1 MPALK
6 IILHGERGGA
16 LETVLTVEELSKS
29 FGEITA
35 VDGLSFAVNRGEI
48 LGLLGPNGAG
58 KTTAIRMIMGI
69 LRPDRGKITFHF
81 NGHRTALNKGRIGY
95 LPEERGLY
103 DDARVLDTLVYLAA
117 LKGMPRREARRSAL
131 EWLARFELA
140 PHAGKKLDKLS
151 KGMQQKVQFIATILH
166 RPEVVLL
173 DEPFSGLD
181 PLNQDLFKGFIRE
194 LQQGGTTVLL
204 SAHQMNLVEELCEN
218 ILMIHQGR
226 PVLSGSL
233 EAIKNRHGEQLVQ
246 LRFPAQEDYSFVH
259 DLAGVAVVQAEP
271 GRLALRY
278 TGGARGI
285 NPLLQQLSA
294 RLTLEAITV
303 QKPPLHDIFIQTVR
317 KRGEPLAEEDPG
329 PPGMG

>member
-1 MPALK
+1 M
-6 IILHGERGGA
+6 
-16 LETVLTVEELSKS
+16 ETVLTVAELSKA
-29 FGEITA
+29 FGATTA
-35 VDGLSFAVNRGEI
+35 VDHISFEVKKGEI

-69 LRPDRGKITFHF
+69 LKPDKGQISFSF
-81 NGHRTALNKGRIGY
+81 NGQTTAMAKSRIGY

-103 DDARVLDTLVYLAA
+103 DDARVLDTLVYLGN
-117 LKGMPRREARRSAL
+117 LKGVPRHRGRRAAL
-131 EWLARFELA
+131 EWLERFELDEY
-140 PHAGKKLDKLS
+140 AGKKLEKLS